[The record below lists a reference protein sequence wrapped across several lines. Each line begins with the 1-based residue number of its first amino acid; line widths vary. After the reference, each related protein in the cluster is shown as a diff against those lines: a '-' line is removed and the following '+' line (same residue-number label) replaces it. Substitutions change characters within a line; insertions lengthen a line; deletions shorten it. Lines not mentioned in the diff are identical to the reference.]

1 MASGVVNV
9 HDWDGIAN
17 RGESFVPKFVSGI
30 EVMGELV
37 SRRDCSAQ
45 RTPPNRSG

>member
-1 MASGVVNV
+1 V
-9 HDWDGIAN
+9 HDWDGTAN

-37 SRRDCSAQ
+37 KSPAPQRIEKKEAQ
-45 RTPPNRSG
+45 